1 MFKVEFKEWFKT
13 QYGMEVEKAIDMLFW
28 KEVQAFLESRLGKE
42 VSPLRVRCLDL
53 WVEGTITQEQFIEE
67 ITDEDD

>member
-1 MFKVEFKEWFKT
+1 MFKVEFKEWFKA

-28 KEVQAFLESRLGKE
+28 KEVQDFLESRLEKK

-53 WVEGTITQEQFIEE
+53 WIEGSITEPQFIEE
-67 ITDEDD
+67 ITEEDD